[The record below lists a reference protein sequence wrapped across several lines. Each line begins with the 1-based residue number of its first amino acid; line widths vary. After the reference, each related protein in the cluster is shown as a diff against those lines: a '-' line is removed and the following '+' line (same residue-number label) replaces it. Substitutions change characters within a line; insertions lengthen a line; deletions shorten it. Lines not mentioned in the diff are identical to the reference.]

1 MSEFAYIRFLSL
13 NLLTEEEKNNKNEII
28 EFTEQVLDAEG
39 IECDSKISKVS
50 EEKLKEILNEVRKIR
65 KKRKK
70 NYDEDE
76 DENEIPVTVEEIQE
90 QRR

>member
-13 NLLTEEEKNNKNEII
+13 NLLTEEEKDNKNEII

-39 IECDSKISKVS
+39 MECDSKISKVS

-70 NYDEDE
+70 TYDD
-76 DENEIPVTVEEIQE
+76 DENEIAITVKETHE
-90 QRR
+90 QI